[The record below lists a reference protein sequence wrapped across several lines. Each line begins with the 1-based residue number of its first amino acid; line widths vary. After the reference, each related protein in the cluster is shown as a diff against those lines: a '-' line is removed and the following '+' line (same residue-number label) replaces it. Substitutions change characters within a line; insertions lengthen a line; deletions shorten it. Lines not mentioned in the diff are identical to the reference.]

1 MSVREVQEIKF
12 DSIINYLDWYAEQY
26 HNQTGVKVCGL
37 KENGEGMIAEYI
49 KLF

>member
-1 MSVREVQEIKF
+1 MAREVTEKEF
-12 DSIINYLDWYAEQY
+12 NSLMEYLDWYAEQY

-37 KENGEGMIAEYI
+37 KENGDGMIVEYI

>member
-1 MSVREVQEIKF
+1 MSIRDVVEKEF
-12 DSIINYLDWYAEQY
+12 NSLMEYLDWYAEQY

-37 KENGEGMIAEYI
+37 KEHGDGMIAEYI